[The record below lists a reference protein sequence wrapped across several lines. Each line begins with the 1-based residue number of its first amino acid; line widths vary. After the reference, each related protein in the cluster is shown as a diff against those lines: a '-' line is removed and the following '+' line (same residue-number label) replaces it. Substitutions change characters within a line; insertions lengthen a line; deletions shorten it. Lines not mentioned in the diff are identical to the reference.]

1 MSSTLNYPQ
10 GCSYVHSLMI
20 KLPTLLPPLVLS
32 WSSLGPFLFFCVLI
46 LALDMALP
54 VYLEVGFNSTS
65 LLSVLTPQSYDSAD
79 VRVPYF
85 ISSPFSSQ
93 SAHV

>member
-10 GCSYVHSLMI
+10 GCSYVHFLMM
-20 KLPTLLPPLVLS
+20 KLPTLLPPPDLS
-32 WSSLGPFLFFCVLI
+32 WSSLGPFFFCVLI

-65 LLSVLTPQSYDSAD
+65 LLSVLTPQSCDS
-79 VRVPYF
+79 
-85 ISSPFSSQ
+85 
-93 SAHV
+93 